1 MPRGRTTA
9 TMLRAA
15 IANPAHGRTI
25 PSKVGP
31 RVSSSST
38 ATAAGN
44 PQQTRRNAMKARA
57 RGRKRNQI
65 EGEGE
70 LNDHPTRRAPLGVLR
85 ELCRSTQSQV
95 R

>member
-1 MPRGRTTA
+1 MMLSAA
-9 TMLRAA
+9 T
-15 IANPAHGRTI
+15 ANPAHGSTR

-38 ATAAGN
+38 ATAAGK

-57 RGRKRNQI
+57 RGRKRSQM

-70 LNDHPTRRAPLGVLR
+70 LKAHPARRAPSGVLR